1 MKNFTQTNEKCPI
14 CGKPLSKFKIEG
26 LGRTWNVGSKRCHCQ
41 TELEEQKKR
50 EEEQEKRKKY
60 LEKLFTQSR
69 LGEHFKNISF
79 DDYRIVPENKE
90 IFFRVKEYAENFRAN
105 KNRSIILSGMV
116 GRGKTLIAS
125 AAMNLILKKGYS
137 AIFVS
142 VPDLFSKLF
151 ATYKNDSTT
160 TEEQILRGLAD
171 CDLLLLDEIASK
183 KPKLD
188 RDNNYITDDWL
199 GEKLF
204 QIINSRY
211 MNKRATIFTTNCDIK
226 ELCLRLGE
234 RTFSR
239 MMEMSVGLNFTFS
252 DVPNFRMQK
261 VFNIKSKI

>member
-1 MKNFTQTNEKCPI
+1 M
-14 CGKPLSKFKIEG
+14 
-26 LGRTWNVGSKRCHCQ
+26 GSKRCHCQ
-41 TELEEQKKR
+41 TELERQQKK
-50 EEEQEKRKKY
+50 EIEQEKRKKY
-60 LEKLFTQSR
+60 LENLFTQSR

-79 DDYRIVPENKE
+79 DDYTIVPENKE
-90 IFFRVKEYAENFRAN
+90 IFYKVKEYSENFGSSET
-105 KNRSIILSGMV
+105 RSIILSGAI

-151 ATYKNDSTT
+151 ATYKNNSITS
-160 TEEQILRGLAD
+160 EEEILRGLND

-183 KPKLD
+183 RPKVD
-188 RDNNYITDDWL
+188 RENNYITDDWL
-199 GEKLF
+199 SEKVF

-211 MNKRATIFTTNCDIK
+211 INRKATIFTTNCDIK

-239 MMEMSVGLNFTFS
+239 IMEMSVGLNFTFS
-252 DVPNFRMQK
+252 NVPNFRMQK
-261 VFNIKSKI
+261 VFDVKSKV